1 MIERL
6 VVERIIRRAR
16 MIGRRRFDRRDDH
29 GLGVSAGSGRR
40 ASLSAGERVV
50 PVPSLACRVASE
62 ALRAP
67 GRGDCLAGVRC
78 GALALRRDR
87 APHVFINCGVDLLFS
102 GDRIDGLRL
111 TWTFD
116 DMFSGFIVQE
126 FDRDRNGSLSP
137 AEIHQIEVKHLAEF
151 RRVKFFTVVTL
162 NGQDV
167 TPGPVR
173 DFTAAVAK
181 GLVTYQFTLPFSAPL
196 ASTTAIE
203 VVVDDPTYYIAYLA
217 TAASPQS
224 QTVGGLRGGVPRG
237 PRQDRCD
244 A

>member
-1 MIERL
+1 MTMVSESPPGTD
-6 VVERIIRRAR
+6 A
-16 MIGRRRFDRRDDH
+16 GRR
-29 GLGVSAGSGRR
+29 S
-40 ASLSAGERVV
+40 
-50 PVPSLACRVASE
+50 PPASE
-62 ALRAP
+62 SPPFRVWPAVSPRRRSLRQGVGIAL
-67 GRGDCLAGVRC
+67 
-78 GALALRRDR
+78 LALG
-87 APHVFINCGVDLLFS
+87 AAHWPSAATAHPHVFINYGVEPPVQ
-102 GDRIDGLRL
+102 RRPHRRPRL

-116 DMFSGFIVQE
+116 DMFSGFLVQE

-181 GLVTYQFTLPFSAPL
+181 GLVTYQFTLPFSAAL
-196 ASTTAIE
+196 VSTTAIE

-217 TAASPQS
+217 TGAVRSPRRSAAFVVECRVTQDKS
-224 QTVGGLRGGVPRG
+224 GVTP
-237 PRQDRCD
+237 DAVRCGVRRR
-244 A
+244 